1 MKFARIAVSVVL
13 LWGSANDVTAG
24 READE
29 QGDTGTSPSVA
40 RAKHAPEPASV
51 IQPRNRGDHLASPP
65 HASTFPD
72 EGRLVT
78 NRHEIQRRNDAND
91 RHKKYNRHRR
101 SSPQPHL
108 NDSAQPEHIE
118 TPRIQARRP
127 YKNVKQAPDDRNNP
141 LTEEESRRPEAL
153 DEEGRLRTITSTR
166 SSHQAESQEGP
177 ETHMRQFNH
186 REQDAITH
194 ILPDHSEAKSMV
206 KRQRRRLRRR
216 SRQQQENQH
225 NMHTHAH
232 LHHRHAVSEEVA
244 TDTSTAHD
252 ESSSADT
259 NNDNKTSSPIPTQT
273 LSSHPSLLA
282 QDILLVR
289 GHQTHLCW
297 TVDNGRYDTGTLIIL
312 DECNAANPRQY
323 FVRENYSYDVETDSY
338 SWLWRP
344 VGWELLES
352 DSDDTSTTSRKS
364 QSNTRKSTF
373 YVVGHKYT
381 ISAESVDSKHEG
393 RWRMVLDE
401 LPEGVTDPLTQVF
414 WTIGSPSPGH
424 DIVRT
429 TISSSYS
436 DLESNIDVDIMG
448 MGQHAYSTRLFVAN
462 EGDVA
467 EVDAPVVLRTETSI
481 HEAVERARTLAR
493 TPIRH
498 GLDQFEE
505 EVYQLNGHDED
516 NEPAV
521 NTGATMVDGGTVA
534 GVIPGKWSYI
544 RVA

>member
-1 MKFARIAVSVVL
+1 MRFARIAVSAVL

-29 QGDTGTSPSVA
+29 SLGTSKTTSPPVA
-40 RAKHAPEPASV
+40 GAKHAPEPASL
-51 IQPRNRGDHLASPP
+51 IRTRNRGDHLASSP

-78 NRHEIQRRNDAND
+78 NRQQRRNDADD
-91 RHKKYNRHRR
+91 RHNKYYRHRR
-101 SSPQPHL
+101 SSPQQLHL
-108 NDSAQPEHIE
+108 NDSAQREHTE
-118 TPRIQARRP
+118 TLRIQPHRR
-127 YKNVKQAPDDRNNP
+127 YNKNAKQAPDDRSNP
-141 LTEEESRRPEAL
+141 LTEEESQPEAL
-153 DEEGRLRTITSTR
+153 EEGRLRTITSP

-177 ETHMRQFNH
+177 ETNMRPLNH

-194 ILPDHSEAKSMV
+194 ILPDHPEATSIV

-232 LHHRHAVSEEVA
+232 HHHRHTVSEEVTTA
-244 TDTSTAHD
+244 TSTAHG
-252 ESSSADT
+252 ESSSADA
-259 NNDNKTSSPIPTQT
+259 NNSQESSSPIPTHI
-273 LSSHPSLLA
+273 LSSHPNLLSRDA
-282 QDILLVR
+282 VLVR

-297 TVDNGRYDTGTLIIL
+297 TVDNGRYDIGTLIVL
-312 DECNAANPRQY
+312 DECDVANSHQY
-323 FVRENYSYDVETDSY
+323 FLRENYSYDVETDSY

-344 VGWELLES
+344 IGWELLES
-352 DSDDTSTTSRKS
+352 DSDDTSSRNSGKS
-364 QSNTRKSTF
+364 QSNTRKSTL

-381 ISAESVDSKHEG
+381 LSADSTHSNHGG

-414 WTIGSPSPGH
+414 WTIGSPSQGN

-429 TISSSYS
+429 TSSSTYGV
-436 DLESNIDVDIMG
+436 LESDIDVDLMG

-505 EVYQLNGHDED
+505 EVYQLNGHYED
-516 NEPAV
+516 NELAV